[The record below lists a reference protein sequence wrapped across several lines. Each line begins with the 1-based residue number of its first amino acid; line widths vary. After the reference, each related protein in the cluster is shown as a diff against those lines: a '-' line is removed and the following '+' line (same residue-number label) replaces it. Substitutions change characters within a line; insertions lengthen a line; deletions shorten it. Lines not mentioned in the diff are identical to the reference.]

1 MACCQGD
8 PTKMIK
14 IGGGGG
20 THYSK
25 EQQELQKQLI
35 GMISPQLGKGASPYP
50 GAVTAAV
57 DPLQLMASNIM
68 MNYGQGRGY
77 TAPPFMNAQGMAGA
91 GSSVPSTPIDM
102 SGGGKKWPYKDR
114 VAPLQ
119 DLAPNKEYGT
129 SRQMRD
135 YYGIG
140 EGAGW
145 STEMGQQPRQGT
157 WPTGSDPVNDPYGW
171 KNWWY

>member
-1 MACCQGD
+1 
-8 PTKMIK
+8 MIK

-77 TAPPFMNAQGMAGA
+77 TAPPFMNAQGMPGT
-91 GSSVPSTPIDM
+91 SSTIPSTPIGT
-102 SGGGKKWPYKDR
+102 GGDSGKKKWW
-114 VAPLQ
+114 
-119 DLAPNKEYGT
+119 
-129 SRQMRD
+129 
-135 YYGIG
+135 
-140 EGAGW
+140 GAGARTLPMREVGD
-145 STEMGQQPRQGT
+145 SQDIRQQRGYGVGPGWNTDISVPNQKST
-157 WPTGSDPVNDPYGW
+157 WPAGSDPMNDPYGW